1 MMTNFVEPSQ
11 NYKDCCTDFFVK
23 MHQGVASV
31 QHVDFSNSKHGLFD
45 LWCSQIEKVLLNQY
59 CEAQIPSIISTLLDG
74 VESCVVVF
82 QVGPSF
88 SFQFNTTATEEG
100 WLRLINSSGLSIIA
114 IEYIEIGLDYIDKQY
129 DLIASHW
136 NNIDPYRDRKC
147 ISKPKFFAVK
157 LSHKN
162 QETSVIEHLNEDVN
176 DGLTNFLLTKR
187 KPSLFYIIH
196 FFQDLAFLRGLA
208 TRVGSDNL
216 YVIVNDGNLAFHH
229 LIVVKKFLNNHA
241 IDNSYLRD
249 FDMNKMKA
257 GDMLLTSTLGPLSP
271 MHLSCSRLIV
281 KAREL
286 QVVTF
291 TLQHGITLP
300 DVFTTVTEYTLAW
313 SEMAAKEI
321 MVRSHSV
328 IRSKVFSAGNVRPNY
343 KSSPDFLARKFGN
356 WVSRFERRVM
366 IATNLHWTG
375 AHGVSSSDVSTLIIK
390 MSKKNQD
397 TLFLIRPHPED
408 YSLRVTA
415 GLENVILIDDVIT
428 GLLDISIDQVLVNCD
443 LLLST
448 YSTLLYDAARNKIPF
463 AVFDYHAVVGEDS
476 DLYPELARLLKIDN
490 ISDVDLDYLFRNM
503 CFSVDDLTYEDDFCR
518 FLLALS
524 KYPGSP
530 ITQEQRCELDK
541 ITDYCQAIAPD
552 YGRNAYKKKLESAFI
567 YGVSKL

>member
-11 NYKDCCTDFFVK
+11 SYKDCCTDFFVK

-45 LWCSQIEKVLLNQY
+45 LWCSQVEKVLLNQY

-100 WLRLINSSGLSIIA
+100 WLRLINSSGLNIIA
-114 IEYIEIGLDYIDKQY
+114 IEYIEINLDYIDKQY

-176 DGLTNFLLTKR
+176 DGLTKFLLTKR

-208 TRVGSDNL
+208 ARVGSDNL

-229 LIVVKKFLNNHA
+229 LIV
-241 IDNSYLRD
+241 
-249 FDMNKMKA
+249 
-257 GDMLLTSTLGPLSP
+257 
-271 MHLSCSRLIV
+271 
-281 KAREL
+281 
-286 QVVTF
+286 

-503 CFSVDDLTYEDDFCR
+503 FFSVDDLTYEDDFCR

>member
-1 MMTNFVEPSQ
+1 MMTNIVESSQ
-11 NYKDCCTDFFVK
+11 NYKDFCTDFFVQ
-23 MHQGVASV
+23 MHRGVASV
-31 QHVDFSNSKHGLFD
+31 QHVDFSNSKHGLFES
-45 LWCSQIEKVLLNQY
+45 WCSQDQRVLLNQY
-59 CEAQIPSIISTLLDG
+59 CETQIPSIISTLLDG

-100 WLRLINSSGLSIIA
+100 WLLLINSSGLNIIA
-114 IEYIEIGLDYIDKQY
+114 TEYIEIDLDYIDKQY
-129 DLIASHW
+129 YLIASHW

-162 QETSVIEHLNEDVN
+162 QATSVIEHLNEDVN
-176 DGLTNFLLTKR
+176 DGLMNFLLTKR
-187 KPSLFYIIH
+187 KPSLFYIVH

-208 TRVGSDNL
+208 ARVGSDNL

-229 LIVVKKFLNNHA
+229 LIVVKKFLNNHS

-249 FDMNKMKA
+249 FDTNKMNA

-366 IATNLHWTG
+366 IATNLHWSV
-375 AHGVSSSDVSTLIIK
+375 AHSVSSDDVNTFITNMGK
-390 MSKKNQD
+390 RNPD
-397 TLFLIRPHPED
+397 TLFFIRPHPED
-408 YSLRVTA
+408 YSLSVED
-415 GLENVILIDDVIT
+415 GLSNVLLVDDVIT
-428 GLLDISIDQVLVNCD
+428 GLLDVSIDDVLVNCD
-443 LLLST
+443 FLFST
-448 YSTLLYDAARNKIPF
+448 YSTLLYDAARNNIPF
-463 AVFDYHAVVGEDS
+463 VGFDYFDEVARDAH
-476 DLYPELARLLKIDN
+476 LYPELHCLEKIDKSTL
-490 ISDVDLDYLFRNM
+490 I
-503 CFSVDDLTYEDDFCR
+503 DDLQSYLMKQGSNNLFVCSDDFEQTMLRCTE
-518 FLLALS
+518 LGGHPIGDEQLNVLS
-524 KYPGSP
+524 EISNQFA
-530 ITQEQRCELDK
+530 I
-541 ITDYCQAIAPD
+541 IAPD
-552 YGRNAYKKKLESAFI
+552 YGRSVYKARLEDAFMIKLD
-567 YGVSKL
+567 

>member
-1 MMTNFVEPSQ
+1 MMANFVEPSQ

-45 LWCSQIEKVLLNQY
+45 LWCSQVEKVFLNQY

-100 WLRLINSSGLSIIA
+100 WLRLINSSGLNIIA
-114 IEYIEIGLDYIDKQY
+114 TEYIEIDLDYVDKRY

-162 QETSVIEHLNEDVN
+162 QATSVIEHLNEDVN
-176 DGLTNFLLTKR
+176 DGLMNFLLTKK

-208 TRVGSDNL
+208 ARVGSDNV
-216 YVIVNDGNLAFHH
+216 YVIVNDGNLAIHH

-241 IDNSYLRD
+241 FDNSYLRD
-249 FDMNKMKA
+249 FDMNKMNA

-328 IRSKVFSAGNVRPNY
+328 IRSRVLSAGNVRPTL
-343 KSSPDFLARKFGN
+343 KSSPSFLGKKFGN
-356 WVSRFERRVM
+356 WVSHFTRRVM
-366 IATNLHWTG
+366 IATNLHWSGT
-375 AHGVSSSDVSTLIIK
+375 HGVSSDDVNAFITN
-390 MSKKNQD
+390 MGKKNPD
-397 TLFLIRPHPED
+397 TLFFIRPHPED
-408 YSLRVTA
+408 YSLRVEEGA
-415 GLENVILIDDVIT
+415 SNILLVDDIVT
-428 GLLDISIDQVLVNCD
+428 GLLDLSIDDILVNCD
-443 LLLST
+443 FLFST
-448 YSTLLYDAARNKIPF
+448 YSTLLYDAARHEVPF
-463 AVFDYHAVVGEDS
+463 VVFDYIEEVARDS
-476 DLYPELARLLKIDN
+476 HLYPELPCLNIKKICKLSE
-490 ISDVDLDYLFRNM
+490 I
-503 CFSVDDLTYEDDFCR
+503 DDFH
-518 FLLALS
+518 FDLKNQNFNALS
-524 KYPGSP
+524 TDNDKFIEAVLICANLGGHP
-530 ITQEQRCELDK
+530 IDDEQFTVLSE
-541 ITDYCQAIAPD
+541 ISEQYAIIAPD
-552 YGRNAYKKKLESAFI
+552 YGRSAYKSRLEDAFMV
-567 YGVSKL
+567 GLK

>member
-1 MMTNFVEPSQ
+1 M
-11 NYKDCCTDFFVK
+11 
-23 MHQGVASV
+23 
-31 QHVDFSNSKHGLFD
+31 
-45 LWCSQIEKVLLNQY
+45 
-59 CEAQIPSIISTLLDG
+59 
-74 VESCVVVF
+74 
-82 QVGPSF
+82 
-88 SFQFNTTATEEG
+88 
-100 WLRLINSSGLSIIA
+100 
-114 IEYIEIGLDYIDKQY
+114 
-129 DLIASHW
+129 
-136 NNIDPYRDRKC
+136 
-147 ISKPKFFAVK
+147 
-157 LSHKN
+157 
-162 QETSVIEHLNEDVN
+162 
-176 DGLTNFLLTKR
+176 
-187 KPSLFYIIH
+187 
-196 FFQDLAFLRGLA
+196 
-208 TRVGSDNL
+208 
-216 YVIVNDGNLAFHH
+216 AFHH

-428 GLLDISIDQVLVNCD
+428 
-443 LLLST
+443 
-448 YSTLLYDAARNKIPF
+448 
-463 AVFDYHAVVGEDS
+463 
-476 DLYPELARLLKIDN
+476 
-490 ISDVDLDYLFRNM
+490 
-503 CFSVDDLTYEDDFCR
+503 
-518 FLLALS
+518 
-524 KYPGSP
+524 
-530 ITQEQRCELDK
+530 
-541 ITDYCQAIAPD
+541 
-552 YGRNAYKKKLESAFI
+552 
-567 YGVSKL
+567 